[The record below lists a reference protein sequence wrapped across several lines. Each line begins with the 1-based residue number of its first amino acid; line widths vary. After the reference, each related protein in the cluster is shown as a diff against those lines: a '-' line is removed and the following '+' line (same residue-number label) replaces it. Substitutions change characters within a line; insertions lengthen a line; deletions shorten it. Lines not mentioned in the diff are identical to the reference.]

1 MYNKIEKTGFPNF
14 FVSRHK
20 KILFRGSVINEKF
33 LKMDGHLRKLSN
45 YIVELDKVIEPSDF
59 SIASAAS
66 IDLLFKQMNQVIDEA
81 EKAIVN
87 SVPTDKLEKAFDE
100 YLLNHGI
107 SDNQIE
113 RAIKKVQLQPTNLRF
128 KVPCEGP
135 NKRLWE
141 ACSCYYIDQLTK
153 AMINYDKDLYEEAIM
168 DLIDIGRGF
177 DREMD
182 NAHDAYEEMRDDEN
196 RAAKLYGNIY
206 ERKAGD
212 PHPPPLQEANKMLY
226 KVHGTI
232 ERKND
237 FWQEVIHGTPE
248 EAMQDN

>member
-1 MYNKIEKTGFPNF
+1 
-14 FVSRHK
+14 
-20 KILFRGSVINEKF
+20 
-33 LKMDGHLRKLSN
+33 MDGHLRKLSN

-59 SIASAAS
+59 SIASASS
-66 IDLLFKQMNQVIDEA
+66 IDLLFKQMKTE
-81 EKAIVN
+81 
-87 SVPTDKLEKAFDE
+87 LEKAVDE

-107 SDNQIE
+107 SDDQIE
-113 RAIKKVQLQPTNLRF
+113 KAIKKVQLQPTNLRF

-177 DREMD
+177 DREMS

-226 KVHGTI
+226 KVHAEF